1 MKLAASVI
9 IAALVS
15 HQVDAFV
22 PSSPGHSHTSSGSG
36 SFSSTS
42 TMRRFALAT
51 NAPPPANNNNNDA
64 PVVVL
69 QENPFGQPSDVRYSD
84 FLKLVNADRVEKVT
98 FSADGTQ
105 LTGADIDGKAFQI
118 QSLPNDPD
126 MLTTLTEH
134 AVDVTVQ
141 SAEEDSTSTV
151 GDFVQS
157 LIFPSVLFLG
167 LFFLGRNASGGP
179 AGGGP
184 MAFGKSK
191 AEIQMVPDTGVT
203 FDEVAGCDGAKVRMN
218 EKQTAN

>member
-1 MKLAASVI
+1 MKLATSVI
-9 IAALVS
+9 VAALVS

-22 PSSPGHSHTSSGSG
+22 PSPARHWHNSPRTATSPSY
-36 SFSSTS
+36 SSLTV
-42 TMRRFALAT
+42 RQLAAAT
-51 NAPPPANNNNNDA
+51 NAPLPPDNNNNNDV
-64 PVVVL
+64 PVII

-105 LTGADIDGKAFQI
+105 LAGADIDGKPFQI

-141 SAEEDSTSTV
+141 SAMDETSSNW
-151 GDFVQS
+151 GDVLQS
-157 LIFPSVLFLG
+157 LAFPAVLFLG
-167 LFFLGRNASGGP
+167 LFFLGRNAGP
-179 AGGGP
+179 TGGGGP

-203 FDEVAGCDGAKVRMN
+203 FEEVAGCDGAKVWN
-218 EKQTAN
+218 K